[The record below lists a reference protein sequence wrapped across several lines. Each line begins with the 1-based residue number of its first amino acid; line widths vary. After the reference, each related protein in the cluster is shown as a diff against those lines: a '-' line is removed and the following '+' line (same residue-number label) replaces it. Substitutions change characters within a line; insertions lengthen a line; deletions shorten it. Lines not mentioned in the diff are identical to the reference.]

1 MSRPDR
7 KKAPFHRPETVNSDY
22 ETKLGDPGS
31 APFTR
36 GIYEEMYGKRL
47 WTMRQYAGYASA
59 EESNRRYKYLLEQG
73 INGLSVAFDLPTQIG
88 YDSDN
93 DLAKGEVGRV
103 GVAVDSILDMEKLFD
118 GIDLGSVSTSMTINA
133 TAPTLLALYAA
144 VAESKGVEAASLTG
158 TVQNDI
164 LKEYIARGTYIYPPR
179 QSMRLITDLFA
190 YCAEQMPNWNTISIS
205 GYHIREAGATAAQEL
220 AFTFANAI
228 AYSEAAVDAG
238 LDFDSFAPRLSFFFN
253 CHSDFFEEAAK
264 FRAARRIWTTIAK
277 ERFKS
282 KNPKSMA
289 LRFHTQTAGSSL
301 TAQQPNVNI
310 VRTTL
315 QALAAVLGGT
325 QSLHTN
331 SFDEALSLPTEEA
344 ALLALRT
351 QQVIAHEIGIENS
364 ADPLGGSWYVENLTD
379 ELETETF
386 DYIKKIDDIGG
397 ALNAIEN
404 GFIQNEIA
412 HSAYEYQK
420 AVEEGAKLIVGVN
433 AFESEQEIEPETF
446 EINPDVLE
454 KQMEKL
460 ELLKKERDSAAVERS
475 LSELSRAAETAE
487 NTMPKILNCVKAKS
501 TLGEISDAMRKVFGE
516 YKP

>member
-1 MSRPDR
+1 
-7 KKAPFHRPETVNSDY
+7 
-22 ETKLGDPGS
+22 
-31 APFTR
+31 
-36 GIYEEMYGKRL
+36 
-47 WTMRQYAGYASA
+47 
-59 EESNRRYKYLLEQG
+59 
-73 INGLSVAFDLPTQIG
+73 
-88 YDSDN
+88 
-93 DLAKGEVGRV
+93 
-103 GVAVDSILDMEKLFD
+103 
-118 GIDLGSVSTSMTINA
+118 
-133 TAPTLLALYAA
+133 
-144 VAESKGVEAASLTG
+144 
-158 TVQNDI
+158 
-164 LKEYIARGTYIYPPR
+164 
-179 QSMRLITDLFA
+179 MRLITDVFA
-190 YCAEQMPNWNTISIS
+190 YCAGQMPNWNTISIS
-205 GYHIREAGATAAQEL
+205 GYHIREAGATAVQEL

-228 AYSEAAVDAG
+228 AYCDAAVDAG
-238 LDFDSFAPRLSFFFN
+238 LEFDSFAPRLSFFFN
-253 CHSDFFEEAAK
+253 CHNDFFEEAAK
-264 FRAARRIWTTIAK
+264 FRAARRIWTNIAK

-301 TAQQPNVNI
+301 TAQQPNVNV

-351 QQVIAHEIGIENS
+351 QQVIAHEIGIENA

-386 DYIKKIDDIGG
+386 DYIKKIDDLGG

-412 HSAYEYQK
+412 RSAYEYQK
-420 AVEEGAKLIVGVN
+420 AVEEGARLIVGVN
-433 AFESEQEIEPETF
+433 VFESDQEIEPETF
-446 EINPDVLE
+446 EIDPDVLE
-454 KQMEKL
+454 KQIEKL
-460 ELLKKERDSAAVERS
+460 DLLKKERDSAAVERS

-487 NTMPKILNCVKAKS
+487 NTMPKILSCVKTKA
-501 TLGEISDAMRKVFGE
+501 TLGEISDALRKVFGE

>member
-1 MSRPDR
+1 
-7 KKAPFHRPETVNSDY
+7 
-22 ETKLGDPGS
+22 
-31 APFTR
+31 
-36 GIYEEMYGKRL
+36 
-47 WTMRQYAGYASA
+47 
-59 EESNRRYKYLLEQG
+59 
-73 INGLSVAFDLPTQIG
+73 
-88 YDSDN
+88 
-93 DLAKGEVGRV
+93 
-103 GVAVDSILDMEKLFD
+103 
-118 GIDLGSVSTSMTINA
+118 
-133 TAPTLLALYAA
+133 
-144 VAESKGVEAASLTG
+144 
-158 TVQNDI
+158 
-164 LKEYIARGTYIYPPR
+164 
-179 QSMRLITDLFA
+179 
-190 YCAEQMPNWNTISIS
+190 
-205 GYHIREAGATAAQEL
+205 
-220 AFTFANAI
+220 
-228 AYSEAAVDAG
+228 
-238 LDFDSFAPRLSFFFN
+238 
-253 CHSDFFEEAAK
+253 
-264 FRAARRIWTTIAK
+264 
-277 ERFKS
+277 
-282 KNPKSMA
+282 MA

-487 NTMPKILNCVKAKS
+487 NTMPEILNCVKSKA